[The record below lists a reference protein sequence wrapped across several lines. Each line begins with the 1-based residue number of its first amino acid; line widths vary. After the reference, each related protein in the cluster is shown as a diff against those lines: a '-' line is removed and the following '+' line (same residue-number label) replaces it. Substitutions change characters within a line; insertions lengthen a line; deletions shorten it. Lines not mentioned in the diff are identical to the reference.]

1 MKKVVRFL
9 SLFILISGIYS
20 SALAQIRKIPAE
32 VTESFKEKYPNASQV
47 EWKDKLTNF
56 VAVFQHEGIQYEAR
70 FNKKGEWKDT
80 ENAIDTDELPE
91 AVNEGYGKSKYAD
104 DWKIEAAYK
113 IVLPNEKVNYR
124 VLARK
129 SDLQKKNILFSSE
142 GRLLKDNMTL

>member
-1 MKKVVRFL
+1 MKKVFRL
-9 SLFILISGIYS
+9 LPLLILASGIYS
-20 SALAQIRKIPAE
+20 SASAQIRKIPAG
-32 VTESFKEKYPNASQV
+32 VTEAFKDKYPNASQV

-56 VAVFQHEGIQYEAR
+56 VAVFQDNGIQYEAR

-104 DWKIEAAYK
+104 DWKIEAAFK
-113 IVLPNEKVNYR
+113 IQLPNEKVNYR

-129 SDLQKKNILFSSE
+129 SDLQKKNILFNSE

>member
-1 MKKVVRFL
+1 MKKVLPLFALIIL
-9 SLFILISGIYS
+9 SV
-20 SALAQIRKIPAE
+20 ALLNPLAAQIRKIPSE
-32 VTESFKEKYPNASQV
+32 VTEAFKEKYPDATQV

-56 VAVFQHEGIQYEAR
+56 VAVFQLEGVQYEAR

-91 AVNEGYGKSKYAD
+91 TVNEGYNKSKYAEE
-104 DWKIEAAYK
+104 WKIESAYK
-113 IVLPNEKVNYR
+113 IVLPNDQVQYR

-129 SDLQKKNILFSSE
+129 SDLQKKNILFSSN